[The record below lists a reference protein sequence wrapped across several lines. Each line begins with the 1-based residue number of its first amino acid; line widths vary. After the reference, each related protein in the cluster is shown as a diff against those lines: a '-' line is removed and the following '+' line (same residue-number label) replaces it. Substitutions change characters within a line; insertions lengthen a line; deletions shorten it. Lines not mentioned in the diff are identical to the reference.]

1 MDIYGEIILDHFKHP
16 RQAGLISDAEAV
28 ADDLNP
34 LCGDKVKI
42 SLKIDNDKI
51 AGFGFDGDGCA
62 ISVASTSILGEQL
75 VGMSLE
81 EFAKLGNEEVLGKLG
96 VPISPGRIKCALL
109 GYSCVKKAIT
119 VYKHGYEQK

>member
-16 RQAGLISDAEAV
+16 RQAGLISDAEAT

-42 SLKIDNDKI
+42 SLKIANGEI
-51 AGFGFDGDGCA
+51 TGFGFEGDGCA

-75 VGMSLE
+75 VGMKLA
-81 EFAKLGNEEVLGKLG
+81 EFEKMNNEEVLEKLG

-109 GYSCVKKAIT
+109 GYSCTKKALT
-119 VYKHGYEQK
+119 VYKHSHE

>member
-1 MDIYGEIILDHFKHP
+1 MDHFKHP
-16 RQAGLISDAEAV
+16 RQAGLISNAEAL

-42 SLKIDNDKI
+42 SLKIANGKI
-51 AGFGFDGDGCA
+51 EAFGFDGDGCA

-75 VGMSLE
+75 IGMSLE
-81 EFAKLGNEEVLGKLG
+81 EFEKLGNEEILEKLG

-119 VYKHGYEQK
+119 VYKHSHE